1 MVSAQKATRLVV
13 ALLVLALLAAFLMPV
28 VIDSIAGPSQVTQ
41 TQNVNDTV
49 ELKPGIEVT
58 VTGVTSGT
66 SATYA
71 INVDG
76 TNSTGNTVNVGSNQT
91 YTVNGADVNVAP
103 TNVTSTQATTDYEY
117 PTTYG
122 WGSGASALWA
132 ILPVLLVLAVF
143 LFVTYMAI
151 QRM

>member
-1 MVSAQKATRLVV
+1 MVSAQKATQLVV

-28 VIDSIAGPSQVTQ
+28 VIGAIAGPSEATY
-41 TQNVNDTV
+41 TQNVNDSV
-49 ELKPGIEVT
+49 ELKPGIDVT
-58 VTGVTSGT
+58 VTSTTSGT

-91 YTVNGADVNVAP
+91 FTVNGADVNVAP
-103 TNVTSTQATTDYEY
+103 TNATSTQATTDYEY